1 MDDSLKK
8 YKEYKTIL
16 SVNALIW
23 FRGKV
28 LLLKRADAK
37 KIDPGLYAGI
47 GGKVEPGESFY
58 EAILRE
64 VKEETKITE
73 FESIRPF
80 AVAQHP
86 YPPTDSEW
94 VNVYFMVN
102 LANHVKIKPTEDGE
116 FFWIDPKDTASLP
129 MPTDIKECIKILTN
143 NPLAFVLSQIKHDDK
158 GEIIKK
164 DFKEF

>member
-1 MDDSLKK
+1 MDDFLRK
-8 YKEYKTIL
+8 YKEYKTVL

-23 FRGKV
+23 SVGKV
-28 LLLKRADAK
+28 LLLKRADTK

-64 VKEETKITE
+64 VEEETGITK

-94 VNVYFMVN
+94 VNVYFVVN
-102 LANHVKIKPTEDGE
+102 LANQVEIKPTEDGE
-116 FFWIDPKDTASLP
+116 FFWIDPRDIDPLS
-129 MPTDIKECIKILTN
+129 MPTDIKECIKILFK
-143 NPLAFVLSQIKHDDK
+143 NPQAFVLSQIKHDDK
-158 GEIIKK
+158 GEIIEK